1 MGLVPMY
8 DNVFADTGLA
18 NFVDPDKD
26 PQYYLDRY
34 YNESTY
40 KSWFDRNYPDI
51 TIEDAV
57 GITSEDSVIDSIL
70 QKELIK
76 YNSQLAD
83 KDFIIAFSKADLM
96 DQELLEE
103 FKGILEKEFK
113 DIMLYQID
121 EDSGYLRWAIHFY
134 ATGSTKWDYWNP
146 PKFCDIP
153 MLASLICLFSAN
165 PFNCLNNSTNC
176 D

>member
-1 MGLVPMY
+1 MKKIYIIIIFSLLFSTNAFAKWNY
-8 DNVFADTGLA
+8 NVGD
-18 NFVDPDKD
+18 VV
-26 PQYYLDRY
+26 Q
-34 YNESTY
+34 NEVFFGKKEKY
-40 KSWFDRNYPDI
+40 KLPPGKFI
-51 TIEDAV
+51 V
-57 GITSEDSVIDSIL
+57 GVV
-70 QKELIK
+70 
-76 YNSQLAD
+76 AR
-83 KDFIIAFSKADLM
+83 
-96 DQELLEE
+96 
-103 FKGILEKEFK
+103 EKEFK